1 MLNNST
7 QAFLSGLPYLVRWV
21 VAILGST
28 GADLVI
34 ERRLLSK
41 TNVRKLANTLATL
54 VPALALLGVSRS
66 ML

>member
-1 MLNNST
+1 M
-7 QAFLSGLPYLVRWV
+7 VRWV

-28 GADLVI
+28 GADLMI

-54 VPALALLGVSRS
+54 VPALALLGLTS
-66 ML
+66 

>member
-1 MLNNST
+1 M
-7 QAFLSGLPYLVRWV
+7 

-28 GADLVI
+28 MADLLI

>member
-1 MLNNST
+1 MDDNSP

-28 GADLVI
+28 GADLMI
-34 ERRLLSK
+34 ERRMLSK

-54 VPALALLGVSRS
+54 VPALALLGLTS
-66 ML
+66 